1 MPADVLDN
9 PAVTIS
15 VSLDRDLLLRLNEAA
30 RLAPECV
37 SRSQLV
43 RDLLELALDVV
54 LDPVSTLPTIVA
66 GLRDAYSAADETPAD
81 PIGEPAKPR
90 ESLP

>member
-1 MPADVLDN
+1 MPAAILDN

-30 RLAPECV
+30 RLSPECE

-43 RDLLELALDVV
+43 RDLLELALDVI
-54 LDPVSTLPTIVA
+54 LDPVETLPMIVA
-66 GLRDAYSAADETPAD
+66 GLQDAYRADETSVD
-81 PIGEPAKPR
+81 KIG
-90 ESLP
+90 